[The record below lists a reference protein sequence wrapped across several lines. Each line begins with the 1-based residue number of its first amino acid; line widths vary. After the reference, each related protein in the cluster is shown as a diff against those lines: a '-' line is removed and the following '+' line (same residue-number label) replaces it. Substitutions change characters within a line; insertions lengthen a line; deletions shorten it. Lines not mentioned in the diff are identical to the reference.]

1 MIKSRTIILAS
12 LLSLAAAPSF
22 AQNSSMQSM
31 PGMSMSG
38 MNMQN
43 MMGMHTMPAT
53 VSTVDAK
60 TGIVDV
66 SADGMNLKLHFP
78 PASLANVKAGDS
90 ITVHLAFTKP

>member
-1 MIKSRTIILAS
+1 MIKLRTIVLAS
-12 LLSLAAAPSF
+12 LLSLAVAPAF
-22 AQNSSMQSM
+22 AQNSSMQGMPGMNM
-31 PGMSMSG
+31 PGMSR
-38 MNMQN
+38 QN

-53 VSTVDAK
+53 VSAIDAK

-66 SADGMNLKLHFP
+66 NAGGMNLKLHFP

>member
-1 MIKSRTIILAS
+1 MIKPRTIVLAS
-12 LLSLAAAPSF
+12 LLSLAAAPAF
-22 AQNSSMQSM
+22 AQNSSMQNM
-31 PGMSMSG
+31 PGMSMPG

-53 VSTVDAK
+53 VSAVDAK

-66 SADGMNLKLHFP
+66 SAGGMNLKLHFP

>member
-1 MIKSRTIILAS
+1 MIKPRTIVLAS
-12 LLSLAAAPSF
+12 LLSLAAAPAF
-22 AQNSSMQSM
+22 AQNSSMQGM
-31 PGMSMSG
+31 PGMSMPG

-43 MMGMHTMPAT
+43 MMGMHTMPAA
-53 VSTVDAK
+53 VSAVDAK

-66 SADGMNLKLHFP
+66 SAGGMNLKLHFP